1 MELMTNAKRLI
12 NKANKAVND
21 LKARIKKY
29 IIAILLIVTILSF
42 SSLWLLHTQ
51 HREAENAEIS
61 LTTSAVKF
69 KSQKSEDIAQYLP
82 AKTISL
88 EGVELIDTDRKS
100 LIFKEATLKKLTILS
115 GSNIILK
122 WKPYGV
128 VVVTVLGRG
137 NDRESSAVSGF
148 IIVNNTNFEF
158 KSIKGKTTEI
168 ILKDINKEVKIATL
182 IPVVT
187 IDFYEVKD
195 KISHKWPING
205 KINVED
211 CKNMLINKN
220 DLLKVEFSK
229 NTGNIEDIKITTS
242 GIEFKLI
249 GRVEGLS
256 KNNLDCMASYPIY
269 KIFWDL
275 FSNPS
280 FSGLMSLIQV
290 IAAIGIMKLLRFLF
304 KKNT

>member
-1 MELMTNAKRLI
+1 VELITNAKRLI
-12 NKANKAVND
+12 SNANKAVND
-21 LKARIKKY
+21 LKARIKKTH
-29 IIAILLIVTILSF
+29 IAILLIVTILSF
-42 SSLWLLHTQ
+42 ILWLLHTP

-82 AKTISL
+82 ATTISL

-100 LIFKEATLKKLTILS
+100 LIFKKATLKKLTILS

-122 WKPYGV
+122 WDTNG
-128 VVVTVLGRG
+128 VVVTVLGRA

-148 IIVNNTNFEF
+148 IIENGTDFKF
-158 KSIKGKTTEI
+158 KSINGKTTEI
-168 ILKDINKEVKIATL
+168 ILKNIKKEIKIATL

-195 KISHKWPING
+195 KIPYKWPING

-229 NTGNIEDIKITTS
+229 NTGKIEDIKITTS
-242 GIEFKLI
+242 GIEFILI

-269 KIFWDL
+269 KIVWDL

-290 IAAIGIMKLLRFLF
+290 ITAIGIIELFRFLF
-304 KKNT
+304 KRNT